1 MEIEVIYKDFPTI
14 ETDRLFIRK
23 LTMED
28 AEDMFDYASNDEVTK
43 YVSWDTHRTIKDT
56 KNFLSYVMDQYCQAK
71 VAPLGVELK
80 ETGKLIGTVDF
91 VWWKPDHRTAEIG
104 YVISHRYWGK
114 GICTEAAKALIDFGF
129 NQMNLVRIQARCF
142 VENIASAKVMEKC
155 GMKYEG
161 TLRKDL
167 FSKGKHWDI
176 KMYSILRDEYFYSNR

>member
-56 KNFLSYVMDQYCQAK
+56 KNFLSYVMDQYNRAK
-71 VAPLGVELK
+71 VAPFFGVELK

-91 VWWKPDHRTAEIG
+91 VWWKPDHRNG
-104 YVISHRYWGK
+104 RDWLCHFSSLLGK

-155 GMKYEG
+155 E
-161 TLRKDL
+161 
-167 FSKGKHWDI
+167 
-176 KMYSILRDEYFYSNR
+176 